1 MTDLSLLIPLC
12 LQSARRALQWRL
24 LVLYLLALLP
34 PLALLVFPAWT
45 VFDAQLSHSVHAAAL
60 AQQLD
65 LSAMT
70 DLLAA
75 GQRQALAVKVALAA
89 ALVCTA
95 LLSPLLAGATLTAA
109 RNTAP
114 LPRSLLS
121 ATRRAAWPLSGA
133 TRPAGVSPSQLPAA
147 GTLPGRPQSGSPLSG
162 EPLPDRL
169 QSGSTLAIETSPGRP
184 QSGNA
189 LSVEAS
195 SGRPQSGSL
204 SAKPPAAPQSF
215 GALLAGGVA
224 EYPRMLRMLLWS
236 AVVMGAVLLAD
247 SLLVAWAQPQE
258 ALLPDEGKIAVYA
271 ARAVSALLV
280 WLAVASLDAGRAALV
295 ADRRRRSAIGAWWLG
310 VVLLFRHPVL
320 ALGSYAV
327 LGVMGFAMAGLF
339 GLARLH
345 APTGTL
351 AGDIGGV
358 LLTQAL
364 VLLLAWFRSARL
376 FALMTVA
383 RP

>member
-1 MTDLSLLIPLC
+1 
-12 LQSARRALQWRL
+12 LQWRL

-114 LPRSLLS
+114 LPRSPLS

-147 GTLPGRPQSGSPLSG
+147 GTLPGRRQSGSPLSG

-169 QSGSTLAIETSPGRP
+169 QSCSTLAIETSP
-184 QSGNA
+184 
-189 LSVEAS
+189 
-195 SGRPQSGSL
+195 GRPQSGSL

-236 AVVMGAVLLAD
+236 AVVMGAVLLAG

-295 ADRRRRSAIGAWWLG
+295 ADRRRRSAIRAWWLG

-351 AGDIGGV
+351 AGDMAGV